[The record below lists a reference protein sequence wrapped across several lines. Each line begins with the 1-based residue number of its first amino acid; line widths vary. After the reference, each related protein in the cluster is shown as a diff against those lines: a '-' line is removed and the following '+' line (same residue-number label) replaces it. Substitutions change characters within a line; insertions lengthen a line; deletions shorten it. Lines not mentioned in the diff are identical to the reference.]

1 MAAPNQLL
9 QLPLPNPLPP
19 VPPFC
24 QILAADELHYDIHT
38 IETMIVK
45 REVTIYDILRMP
57 VWKSWVD
64 HNANRIAFRN
74 ALTNP
79 QSGCTCWQRRTRARI
94 CEFQYIHLNT
104 NPLLTS
110 TDRRQNGVQAYPHT
124 IIEGSF

>member
-38 IETMIVK
+38 IETMVGK
-45 REVTIYDILRMP
+45 WDVTIYDVLRMP
-57 VWKSWVD
+57 VWKSRAE
-64 HNANRIAFRN
+64 HHANRIAFTI

-79 QSGCTCWQRRTRARI
+79 QSGCICWQRRTRARI
-94 CEFQYIHLNT
+94 CELQVQLNS
-104 NPLLTS
+104 NSLLTF
-110 TDRRQNGVQAYPHT
+110 TDRGQNDV
-124 IIEGSF
+124 